1 MEHGKYAAPAGQ
13 ELDGVSMSYGKM
25 NKSIEIVSVSSSKDA
40 EGFITPAG
48 SPGGSD
54 TTLANVRAYFEKK
67 NSTERWRNNAVFAEA
82 SALFRFR
89 VIPGLTVDTAMVIIC
104 GGERYN
110 MLSAE
115 DVRGRG
121 MYVEVLAKA
130 QRPSV
135 GVNGNG

>member
-1 MEHGKYAAPAGQ
+1 
-13 ELDGVSMSYGKM
+13 MSYGKM
-25 NKSIEIVSVSSSKDA
+25 NKAIEIVSVSSSKDA
-40 EGFITPAG
+40 EGFTTPG
-48 SPGGSD
+48 D

-89 VIPGLTVDTAMVIIC
+89 VIPGLTVDTSMIIIC

-110 MLSAE
+110 ILSVE

-121 MYVEVLAKA
+121 MYVEVLAKT
-130 QRPSV
+130 QKPSME
-135 GVNGNG
+135 VNGSG